1 MKTTSIY
8 IHYPYCLSKCHY
20 CDFVSFPCHKGM
32 EDLTDFYIK
41 ELEIFHHITND
52 RQVSSIYFGGGTP
65 SLMPLETVNKIME
78 KITNL
83 WGIEKGIEITMEA
96 NPKTITIEKLKDLKS
111 AGINRMS
118 LGIQSLNDNTLKFLG
133 RIHSSTDALQSLNDI
148 RKIFDNVSADFIY
161 AYPNQT
167 LKEWES
173 ELQKI
178 KDLNLPH
185 LSLYEL
191 IVEENTKLSNMI
203 KRGDCTPVNE
213 DIAVDMFNFTND
225 FLNDSTPQYEISNY
239 AKKGFESKHNINY
252 WQGGDYIGI
261 GPAAASRIK
270 TDSFIINENPNTIN
284 EWKNLITKG
293 NTFQTFLS
301 QKERAEELIIM
312 GLRQTRGLDFKTFE
326 SMIGDSFFN
335 FVNKDIVEN
344 FRKQNLLT
352 FDDNNIKV
360 SRKGQLILDT
370 IIFEIIK

>member
-1 MKTTSIY
+1 
-8 IHYPYCLSKCHY
+8 
-20 CDFVSFPCHKGM
+20 M
-32 EDLTDFYIK
+32 EDLTDFYLK
-41 ELEIFHHITND
+41 ELGLFHHIIND
-52 RQVSSIYFGGGTP
+52 RQISSIYFGGGTP
-65 SLMPLETVNKIME
+65 SLMPIETVNKIVE
-78 KITNL
+78 KIATL
-83 WGIEKGIEITMEA
+83 WGIEKSIEITMEA

-133 RIHSSTDALQSLNDI
+133 RIHSSIDALQSLNDI
-148 RKIFDNVSADFIY
+148 RNFFDNVSADFIY

-167 LKEWES
+167 LKEWKQ
-173 ELQKI
+173 ELAQI
-178 KDLNLPH
+178 KSLNLPH

-191 IVEENTKLSNMI
+191 IVEENTKLASMI
-203 KRGDCTPVNE
+203 KEGDCTPINE

-239 AKKGFESKHNINY
+239 AKPSFESKHNINY

-261 GPAAASRIK
+261 GPASASRIK
-270 TDSFIINENPNTIN
+270 TDSFIINENPPTIT

-312 GLRQTRGLDFKTFE
+312 GLRQTKGLDFKTFE
-326 SMIGDSFFN
+326 SVIGDSFWH
-335 FVNKDIVEN
+335 FVNKNVVEN
-344 FRKQNLLT
+344 FQIQNLLT
-352 FDDNNIKV
+352 FDDNKIKV
-360 SRKGQLILDT
+360 SRKGQLLLDT

>member
-1 MKTTSIY
+1 
-8 IHYPYCLSKCHY
+8 
-20 CDFVSFPCHKGM
+20 M
-32 EDLTDFYIK
+32 EDLTDFYLK
-41 ELEIFHHITND
+41 ELEIFHHITSN
-52 RQVSSIYFGGGTP
+52 RQISSIYFGGGTP
-65 SLMPLETVNKIME
+65 SLMHAETVNKIME
-78 KITNL
+78 KIATL
-83 WGIEKGIEITMEA
+83 WGINKKIEITLEA
-96 NPKTITIEKLKDLKS
+96 NPKTITIDKLRDLKS

-133 RIHSSTDALQSLNDI
+133 RIHSSTDAIQSLNDI
-148 RKIFDNVSADFIY
+148 RKFFDNVSADFIY

-167 LKEWES
+167 LKEWKS

-203 KRGDCTPVNE
+203 NRGDFDPINE

-239 AKKGFESKHNINY
+239 AKSSFESKHNINY

-270 TDSFIINENPNTIN
+270 TDSFIINENPTTIT

-293 NTFQTFLS
+293 NPFQTFLS

-312 GLRQTRGLDFKTFE
+312 GLRQTKGLDFKTFE
-326 SMIGDSFFN
+326 NVIGDSFFN
-335 FVNKDIVEN
+335 FVNKGVIESFQN
-344 FRKQNLLT
+344 QNLLT
-352 FDDNNIKV
+352 FDDDKIKV
-360 SRKGQLILDT
+360 SREGQLLLDT
-370 IIFEIIK
+370 VIFEIIK

>member
-8 IHYPYCLSKCHY
+8 IHYPYCLSKCYY
-20 CDFVSFPCHKGM
+20 CDFVSFPCHNGM
-32 EDLTDFYIK
+32 EDLTDFYLK
-41 ELEIFHHITND
+41 ELELFHHITND
-52 RQVSSIYFGGGTP
+52 RQISSIYFGGGTP
-65 SLMPLETVNKIME
+65 SLMPIETVNKIVE
-78 KITNL
+78 KIATL

-118 LGIQSLNDNTLKFLG
+118 LGIQSLNENTLKFLG

-148 RKIFDNVSADFIY
+148 RNFFDNVSADFIY

-167 LKEWES
+167 LKEWKQ
-173 ELQKI
+173 ELAQI
-178 KDLNLPH
+178 KSLNLPH

-191 IVEENTKLSNMI
+191 IVEENTKLASMI
-203 KRGDCTPVNE
+203 KKGDCTPINE

-239 AKKGFESKHNINY
+239 AKPSFESKHNINY

-261 GPAAASRIK
+261 GPASASRIK
-270 TDSFIINENPNTIN
+270 TDSFIINENPPTIT

-312 GLRQTRGLDFKTFE
+312 GLRQTKGLDFKTFE
-326 SMIGDSFFN
+326 SVIGDSFWH
-335 FVNKDIVEN
+335 FVNKDVVEN
-344 FRKQNLLT
+344 FQKQNLLT
-352 FDDNNIKV
+352 FDDNKIKV
-360 SRKGQLILDT
+360 SREGQLLLDT